1 MPRRPALAARCVD
14 CRRPRWN
21 RYLRCE
27 RCQKSRFTSAMEQSW
42 KRRKRH
48 KQIMRE
54 AAAEPYRSHADLD
67 TLMAEVDAAA
77 ARALN
82 AAQRLAKK

>member
-1 MPRRPALAARCVD
+1 
-14 CRRPRWN
+14 
-21 RYLRCE
+21 
-27 RCQKSRFTSAMEQSW
+27 MEQSW